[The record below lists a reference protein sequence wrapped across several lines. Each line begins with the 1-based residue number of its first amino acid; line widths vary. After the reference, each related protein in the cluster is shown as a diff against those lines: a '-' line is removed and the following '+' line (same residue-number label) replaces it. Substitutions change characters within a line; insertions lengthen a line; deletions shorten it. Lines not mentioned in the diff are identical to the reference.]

1 MDETV
6 QCVLSDGG
14 LVGKRGGFFIGAV
27 LVFDAHGELVPGW
40 MVGLHWSNGS
50 GMIGGKDCLELL
62 GIG

>member
-1 MDETV
+1 MGFGWKE
-6 QCVLSDGG
+6 
-14 LVGKRGGFFIGAV
+14 GGFFIGAV